1 MCGCGKILILNKS
14 INQCL
19 SGNCKKSKFGSGVTM
34 SIYKSQAGKE
44 KSIALYDKQ
53 LSKLNMPFSD
63 IYIKT
68 SFGKT
73 HLVEIGNKIGKPFLM
88 FHGGKLQLPII
99 Y

>member
-1 MCGCGKILILNKS
+1 
-14 INQCL
+14 
-19 SGNCKKSKFGSGVTM
+19 M
-34 SIYKSQAGKE
+34 SIYNSKAGKE

-63 IYIKT
+63 IYVKT

-73 HLVEIGNKIGKPFLM
+73 HLVEIGNKTGKPLLV
-88 FHGGKLQLPII
+88 FHGGNATLPII